1 MSTKD
6 MCQGR
11 KRTST
16 ETLADRLRKAA
27 GRGLIINDDPAA
39 FREAA
44 DRLEEQEKKLV
55 RLSRLD
61 DYDQKRHSGL
71 LEE

>member
-6 MCQGR
+6 MRQGR
-11 KRTST
+11 ERTST
-16 ETLADRLRKAA
+16 EMLAEELRRIA
-27 GRGLIINDDPAA
+27 GHIAYYEARIL
-39 FREAA
+39 REAA
-44 DRLEEQEKKLV
+44 ERLEEQEKKLV